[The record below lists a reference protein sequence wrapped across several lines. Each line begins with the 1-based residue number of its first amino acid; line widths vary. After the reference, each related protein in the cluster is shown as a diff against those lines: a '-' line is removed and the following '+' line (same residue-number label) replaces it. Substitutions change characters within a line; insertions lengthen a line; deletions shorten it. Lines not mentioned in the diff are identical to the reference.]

1 MEWLSNCHTRVMQP
15 QLGPAVILCSPLE
28 LLQNMNKRT
37 LLTVAI
43 AALLSFPLA
52 LSAADEGKKKGG
64 GFESMDANKDGKLS
78 KEEFSKNQKDPAK
91 AESRFAQLDTNK
103 DGFLSKEEVAAG
115 QKKKEGS
122 K

>member
-1 MEWLSNCHTRVMQP
+1 MATLPRVLRHQSLS
-15 QLGPAVILCSPLE
+15 LE
-28 LLQNMNKRT
+28 TTPNMKNRT
-37 LLTVAI
+37 LLTAAL
-43 AALLSFPLA
+43 AALLSLPLA
-52 LSAADEGKKKGG
+52 LSAADEAKKKGG

-78 KEEFSKNQKDPAK
+78 KEEFTKNQKDPAK